1 MAAAAAAAAPPAL
14 DPVRY
19 RLRVRRRSFD
29 SMREQFS
36 RVIVAGADSTVWVA
50 AVADLRAY
58 LLAGKA
64 ESDECLCTEGACDNV
79 SIHTAADMD
88 RPMPLGGWAKQMPLT
103 EWLDSL
109 VAAGGPS
116 WMSVVMGSCHHNAS
130 QWFIE
135 CVVENPETAVTLV
148 GMRAIPDWNSYQ
160 VTEHFDNI
168 REAIQYITRH
178 YTPDDGKVTVHAGD
192 TDAEAIVVELPYPRI
207 FEPADYSFFDA
218 AALPL
223 FIEAPERDA
232 KLSFEITW
240 TWP

>member
-19 RLRVRRRSFD
+19 RLRVRLRSFD
-29 SMREQFS
+29 SLREQFS
-36 RVIVAGADSTVWVA
+36 RVIVAGSDAWA
-50 AVADLRAY
+50 AAITDLRAY

-64 ESDECLCTEGACDNV
+64 ESDECLCSEGACDNV
-79 SIHTAADMD
+79 SIHTEADMD
-88 RPMPLGGWAKQMPLT
+88 RPMPLGGWTKQMPLL
-103 EWLDSL
+103 EWFDSL
-109 VAAGGPS
+109 AAAEGPS
-116 WMSVVMGSCHHNAS
+116 WMSVVMGSCHHNAP

-148 GMRAIPDWNSYQ
+148 GMRAIPDWDSYQ

-168 REAIQYITRH
+168 RKAIAHIARH
-178 YTPDDGKVTVHAGD
+178 YMPDDGKVTVTAGD
-192 TDAEAIVVELPYPRI
+192 TDVEATVVELPYPRM

-218 AALPL
+218 APLPL
-223 FIEAPERDA
+223 FMEAQERGA
-232 KLSFEITW
+232 KLSFEITL